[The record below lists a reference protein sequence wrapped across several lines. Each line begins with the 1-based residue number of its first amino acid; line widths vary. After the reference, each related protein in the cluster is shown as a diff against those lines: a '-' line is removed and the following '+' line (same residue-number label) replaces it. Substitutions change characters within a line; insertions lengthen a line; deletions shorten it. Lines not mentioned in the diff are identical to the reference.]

1 MAENFWKQRSNLRT
15 VSILDQ
21 KIHMNIIIDF
31 VCKPSVKYY
40 IIARWSKSLHEIYEY
55 NYWQNQR

>member
-1 MAENFWKQRSNLRT
+1 MAENFWKQRSNSRT

-21 KIHMNIIIDF
+21 KIYMNIIIDF
-31 VCKPSVKYY
+31 FCKPSVKYY
-40 IIARWSKSLHEIYEY
+40 RALITKNLHEIYEY